1 MTELEQKI
9 RLSLQNSPRRRHT
22 VLLAVSGG
30 ADSVALLRACE
41 KLWREEPGDG
51 RLVVLHANHQL
62 RGAES
67 DADADFVAALCETL
81 GLPCVSRRLNVSVT
95 GNGPEADARL
105 ARYAFFEETAEKLG
119 ARYLFT
125 AHTRDDQAET
135 VLHHV
140 IRGTGLAGLAGMRK
154 TRPLTPGVTL
164 LRPMLDATREE
175 VLAYLAALGQPFRE
189 DSSNAALIFTRNR
202 IRQTLMP
209 LLEAD
214 FNPRVENALLRLAEL
229 ARETV
234 DFLDGETE
242 KLYAAAVRVISSSR
256 TVEIRLDACRDAAPL
271 LKKELLR
278 KIWARHGWSMQEMGK
293 REWDE
298 LAEMLCGAPLP
309 ARDFPG
315 DVHVRPGKDGV
326 LRVYFGGGI

>member
-9 RLSLQNSPRRRHT
+9 RLALQNSPWRRHT

-51 RLVVLHANHQL
+51 RLMVLHANHQL

-67 DADADFVAALCETL
+67 DADADFVVALCETL
-81 GLPCVSRRLNVSVT
+81 GLPCVSRRLNIRKT
-95 GNGPEADARL
+95 GHGPEADARL
-105 ARYAFFEETAEKLG
+105 ARYTFLEETAEKLG

-154 TRPLTPGVTL
+154 TRPLTPAVTL
-164 LRPMLDATREE
+164 LRPMLDATRAE
-175 VLAYLAALGQPFRE
+175 VLAYLETLGQSFRE
-189 DSSNAALIFTRNR
+189 DSSNAALVFTRNR
-202 IRQTLMP
+202 IRRTLMP
-209 LLEAD
+209 LLRAE

-229 ARETV
+229 ARETE

-242 KLYAAAVRVISSSR
+242 KFYAAAVRVISSSQ

-278 KIWARHGWSMQEMGK
+278 KLWARHGWTMQEMGK

-298 LAEMLCGAPLP
+298 LAEMLSGDPLP

-315 DVHVRPGKDGV
+315 DVHVRPEEDV